1 MIFLSFI
8 LSLAASP
15 CAQIANRA
23 EPIAASA
30 TATALTAAPIAP
42 ATNATSA
49 ERLSPEFILNHPG
62 HVTANYNAVQRDLIA
77 ALEQEPNSAYAADAL
92 TMLSEISFLCD
103 EEIAIHRWADLVK
116 KINHPDASRKV
127 RKRLL
132 RELDRRL
139 YREAELDIPTDLF
152 ADYITNW
159 AVVGPFGSTSCTVPL
174 DLPPAADAPVNR
186 LQRKYYSPWGS
197 SLTWNELKRRPN
209 STRVS
214 PAKLV
219 PGQVGCGYLLAYV
232 NSAPQPAQLELY
244 CDEDVDV
251 FWNGQLLT
259 QKRGYQSAD
268 GQSRLLLPL
277 QLAQQ
282 NLLLI
287 RFDADTAPEIAAR
300 LLTSGGASAVQEAG
314 LPGIQQM
321 LEQPPTAW
329 QQNFGA
335 YPIASESFHQQ
346 QSRQRLDPT
355 LSDGDRMIRMHANYR
370 HGRVD
375 RALAEK
381 MPNDDQW
388 LSTWVRLRHHALAEA
403 WHLPAEV
410 RRREQLAAEV
420 LLEQLAVVDA
430 RIEIR
435 KVFRFMGED
444 KLEQGIEL
452 AQRLA
457 SDYLGV
463 PYLEFLAIQGLGN
476 LDPTGLM
483 VRNQT
488 LAFVERFP
496 HHGPAWMGMFGFA
509 RRSQQP
515 DLAVHYLHQALLA
528 DGSQTR
534 VLSNLLDQLVESTAD
549 QRQFARKLFQKR
561 DRLYP
566 QSSNTRSWR
575 RRLMEERNLV
585 GEIRQEM
592 EQALAKRPFAVGRH
606 HSLIEHYLE
615 HGELDLARERIQKL
629 MAKHPGGNSWA
640 STLHLLGVTPP
651 EEQFFDDFGPDR
663 ATALADA
670 EQATDASTA
679 LVLDSGMYY
688 FYADGSHR
696 RLTHTISK
704 ALDRKG
710 TEALHEQSA
719 SSGTRIARVIRPDG
733 QVFEPVLV
741 DRNWVMPALNP
752 GDLVEI
758 QFASFHDGIPGAAP
772 DPGWWRFASFQQ
784 PFVLSR
790 YVVYLP
796 SSLKGEW
803 RKFQFDGE
811 HQQVPW
817 RDGTV
822 HIFSKRLSP
831 RFEEEPLRP
840 SDDEV
845 LPWVQYGTDMDLEEA
860 AATFRWTFTQVEAVP
875 ADLLE
880 PLQQVLRELPAA
892 DHKLPLA
899 AQQQQRARAIYD
911 WVTEHVQD
919 FSDMTPMSEVYHS
932 KRGYPIGLI
941 AALLRMDDIPFEWAI
956 AYPASAPQL
965 LAKPAN
971 AFGSEDDFGQLLL
984 HFPDTTDP
992 NHAWM
997 ALPFGGRG
1005 FPFLRIPPDLAGAT
1019 VMVLGADGR
1028 RMETLPI
1035 DALKQSWDTDFSVTY
1050 SLQADRSATTSGSVR
1065 ITTAQGSLMRERVL
1079 NTEPEQR
1086 SQIARQIVSSLVPGM
1101 DLESWEFLNLQQRG
1115 ADFELQFHGTVP
1127 NFVLGKEGKN
1137 GCRLRLQP
1145 MQLANAFGAV
1155 EREWPLAFRV
1165 ISRLRWQIEVQSN
1178 GLYTIEYGPE
1188 SFLDQRL
1195 GFGYRFDVEK
1205 DADRLKVVR
1214 EVEIAGLWLE
1224 PEELAPFL
1232 EIANQQEQEE
1242 KRAVR
1247 LIAKPE

>member
-8 LSLAASP
+8 LSFAA
-15 CAQIANRA
+15 QQ
-23 EPIAASA
+23 
-30 TATALTAAPIAP
+30 
-42 ATNATSA
+42 
-49 ERLSPEFILNHPG
+49 LSPELILNHPG
-62 HVTANYNAVQRDLIA
+62 HVTAEYNAVQRDLIA
-77 ALEQEPNSAYAADAL
+77 ALEQEPNSPYAADAL
-92 TMLSEISFLCD
+92 TMLSEISYLCN
-103 EEIAIHRWADLVK
+103 EEIAVDRWADLVK
-116 KINHPDASRKV
+116 QINHPDASRKV

-139 YREAELDIPTDLF
+139 YRGDPLDIPTDLF

-174 DLPPAADAPVNR
+174 DLAPADDAPVNR

-197 SLTWNELKRRPN
+197 TLNWNELKRRAN

-219 PGQVGCGYLLAYV
+219 PGQVGCGYLLAYLKG
-232 NSAPQPAQLELY
+232 APQPAQLELY

-251 FWNGQLLT
+251 FWNGRLLT
-259 QKRGYQSAD
+259 QKRGYLSSD
-268 GQSRLLLPL
+268 GQSRLMLPL

-287 RFDADTAPEIAAR
+287 RFDADTAPEVAAR
-300 LLTSGGASAVQEAG
+300 LLTTDGASVVQESG

-329 QQNFGA
+329 QGNFGA
-335 YPIASESFHQQ
+335 YPIPSETFHQQ
-346 QSRQRLDPT
+346 QARQHPDPT
-355 LSDGDRMIRMHANYR
+355 LGDGDRMLRMYSNYR

-375 RALAEK
+375 LALAEK
-381 MPNDDQW
+381 MPSDGPW

-410 RRREQLAAEV
+410 RRRDQLAAE
-420 LLEQLAVVDA
+420 LLLQKLAVVDA
-430 RIEIR
+430 RIEVR
-435 KVFRFMGED
+435 KVFRMMGED

-457 SDYLGV
+457 EDFTGV
-463 PYLEFLAIQGLGN
+463 PYLEFLAIQGMGN
-476 LDPTGLM
+476 LDRTGLL
-483 VRNQT
+483 VRQRT
-488 LAFVERFP
+488 VDFAARYPE
-496 HHGPAWMGMFGFA
+496 HGPALVGLSNFA
-509 RRSQQP
+509 GRSQQP
-515 DLAVHYLHQALLA
+515 DLAMKYLHQALRA

-534 VLSNLLDQLVESTAD
+534 VLSDLLDLLVESTSD
-549 QRQFARKLFQKR
+549 QRQLARKLFQQR
-561 DRLYP
+561 DQLYP
-566 QSSNTRSWR
+566 QSSNTRNWR
-575 RRLMEERNLV
+575 RRLMQERNLV
-585 GEIRQEM
+585 AEMRQEM

-606 HSLIEHYLE
+606 HNLIEHYLE
-615 HGELDLARERIQKL
+615 HGQLDLARERIEQL
-629 MAKHPGGNSWA
+629 MKQHPGGNSWA
-640 STLHLLGVTPP
+640 STLQLLGVTPP
-651 EEQFFDDFGPDR
+651 EEQFFDDFAPDR
-663 ATALADA
+663 AAALASADA
-670 EQATDASTA
+670 ATDASTA

-696 RLTHTISK
+696 RMTHTISK

-710 TEALHEQSA
+710 TEQLHEQGA
-719 SSGTRIARVIRPDG
+719 YPGTRIARVIRPDG
-733 QVFEPVLV
+733 QIFEPVLV

-758 QFASFHDGIPGAAP
+758 QFASFHDGTPGAVP
-772 DPGWWRFASFQQ
+772 DPGWWRFASFSE

-817 RDGTV
+817 GDGTV
-822 HIFSKRLSP
+822 HIFTQHLSP
-831 RFEEEPLRP
+831 RLEEEPLRP
-840 SDDEV
+840 SDNEV
-845 LPWVQYGTDMDLEEA
+845 LPWVQYGSDLDLKEA
-860 AATFRWTFTQVEAVP
+860 AAAFRWTFTQVEAVP
-875 ADLLE
+875 ADLQE
-880 PLQQVLRELPAA
+880 PLQQVLRQLAAA
-892 DHKLPLA
+892 DRNLPLA
-899 AQQQQRARAIYD
+899 DQQLLRARAIYD

-919 FSDMTPMSEVYHS
+919 FSNMTPMSEVYHS

-941 AALLRMDDIPFEWAI
+941 AALLRLDGIPFEWAI
-956 AYPASAPQL
+956 AHPPTAPQL
-965 LAKPAN
+965 HAQPAN
-971 AFGSEDDFGQLLL
+971 AFRSQDDFGQLLL
-984 HFPDTTDP
+984 HFPNVSDA
-992 NHAWM
+992 NQAWM

-1005 FPFLRIPPDLAGAT
+1005 FPFLRISPDLAGAR
-1019 VMVLGADGR
+1019 VIVLGTDGQ

-1035 DALKQSWDTDFSVTY
+1035 DALKNSWDTDFSVTY
-1050 SLQADRSATTSGSVR
+1050 SLQADHSAATTGSVR
-1065 ITTAQGSLMRERVL
+1065 ITTSQGSLMRERVL

-1086 SQIARQIVSSLVPGM
+1086 SQIARQIVSSLVPGL
-1101 DLESWEFLNLQQRG
+1101 DLEGWEFLNLQQRG
-1115 ADFELQFHGTVP
+1115 ADFELRFNGTVP
-1127 NFVLGKEGKN
+1127 KFVLGKDGNN

-1155 EREWPLAFRV
+1155 ERQWPLAFRI
-1165 ISRLRWQIEVQSN
+1165 ISRLRWQIEVQTN
-1178 GLYTIEYGPE
+1178 GLYTIEYGPN
-1188 SFLDQRL
+1188 SFLDERP

-1205 DADRLKVVR
+1205 EDDRLKVVR
-1214 EVEIAGLWLE
+1214 QVEIAGLWLE

-1232 EIANQQEQEE
+1232 ETANQQEQEE

-1247 LIAKPE
+1247 LKAKP